1 MALILVCP
9 HSFKSGLQAEVMLQS
24 LAHQGLRLSDHYPA
38 SLLSTNQVIQTQSSK
53 PENQKTRQTHLSKIE
68 TQKLIPMRNCLAFRS
83 SLRPNIQLSYAAV
96 AKKAVGAKAGKGKAA
111 QLPTRRSLRLLER
124 ANHLPIASSSSSNS
138 VNNLP
143 TAAHT
148 TWLKNSLATV
158 SLAGSA
164 TQAHLYPVHRS
175 KPTYAAAVVATSS
188 SKRPRS
194 SIAGNTVAAL
204 PNVPAAD
211 TTWSKDSLAGSATQ
225 ARLSPVHCLKP
236 TYAAVVVATAAPLAK
251 QTINAPD
258 TTEALSTLLT
268 DLSNQL
274 TQSSGQHN

>member
-1 MALILVCP
+1 MPTFLQKRTAGRGDAAITRAPRIKVVGSLSSLFVI
-9 HSFKSGLQAEVMLQS
+9 HKS
-24 LAHQGLRLSDHYPA
+24 SDSNP
-38 SLLSTNQVIQTQSSK
+38 VIQTRKSENK
-53 PENQKTRQTHLSKIE
+53 TNPLVKNRNPEVDPNMLGGTAWPLDH
-68 TQKLIPMRNCLAFRS
+68 RS
-83 SLRPNIQLSYAAV
+83 DPTIQLSYAAV